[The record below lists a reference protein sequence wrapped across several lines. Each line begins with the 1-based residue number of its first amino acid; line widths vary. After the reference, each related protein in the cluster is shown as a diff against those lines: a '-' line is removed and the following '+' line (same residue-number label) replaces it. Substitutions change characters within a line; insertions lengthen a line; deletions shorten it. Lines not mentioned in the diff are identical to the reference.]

1 MQILGQKTTPTSRVG
16 RYPKHP
22 FITRE
27 VPFSAQPFMIAPVLP
42 GETLQNLFFE
52 SRVVSDPILNPLI
65 GWKKEY
71 YFYYVPITLLLVDE
85 IRDMFIDPAN
95 ADIAATHGIVASDP
109 AFYTTKGGVDYLK
122 RCVTRIVEDH
132 YRDEGE
138 TAGDFALANG
148 VPLVQIRDRLWMD
161 SLTDEDDAALATD
174 PGVATDSP
182 ANMEQLNTLW
192 EMYDQLTA
200 VGIAQMTFEDFIRSY
215 GISVPEV
222 ITERKSE
229 LLGRFADFQYP
240 SNTINPADGA
250 PASALSWVFKNGKRD
265 PKFFTEPG
273 FIVGLSISRP
283 KVYFGGL
290 AGNLSGH
297 LTRAWDWL
305 PKYLNEGSPIP
316 VPETAMK
323 KFATDTGPLGDRST
337 ATDGY
342 WVEMRDLFLYGDQFH
357 NYRAWADGADPTD
370 DFGNHLLALPP
381 GDDHSKHKYPT
392 EAQAKGFFK
401 TPASASYVR
410 QDGYVSLQIKGSVR
424 KADEVPGQFVTP
436 LLEQAEQ

>member
-1 MQILGQKTTPTSRVG
+1 MAILQAAAPTSRVG

-71 YFYYVPITLLLVDE
+71 YFYFVPITLLLVDE
-85 IRDMFIDPAN
+85 IRDMFIDPLN
-95 ADIAATHGIVASDP
+95 GDLSATHGLATSDP
-109 AFYTTKGGVDYLK
+109 AFYTGKGGIDYLK
-122 RCVTRIVEDH
+122 RCVTRVVEDH

-138 TAGDFALANG
+138 TAASKSLASG
-148 VPLVQIRDRLWMD
+148 IPLVQIRDRLWLD
-161 SLTDEDDAALATD
+161 SLTDKDDAALAAD
-174 PGVATDSP
+174 PALDGTP

-192 EMYDQLTA
+192 EMYDQLKA
-200 VGIAQMTFEDFIRSY
+200 VGIAAMTFEDFIRSY

-222 ITERKSE
+222 LEERKSE
-229 LLGRFADFQYP
+229 LLARFSDFQYP

-250 PASALSWVFKNGKRD
+250 PASALSWVFKNGQRQ
-265 PKFFTEPG
+265 PKFFKEPG
-273 FIVGLSISRP
+273 FIVGISISRP
-283 KVYFGGL
+283 KIYFNGL

-297 LTRAWDWL
+297 LSRAWDWL
-305 PKYLNEGSPIP
+305 PKYLNEGSPVP
-316 VPETAMK
+316 MPETAMK
-323 KFATDTGPLGDRST
+323 KFAADTGPLGDRLT

-357 NYRAWADGADPTD
+357 NYRAWADNAAPTD
-370 DFGNHLLALPP
+370 DFANHLLALPP
-381 GDDHSKHKYPT
+381 GDDHHDYKYPT

-401 TPASASYVR
+401 TPASACYVR
-410 QDGYVSLQIKGSVR
+410 QDGYCSLQIKGAVS
-424 KADEVPGQFVTP
+424 KADSVQGQFVVP
-436 LLEQAEQ
+436 EVGS